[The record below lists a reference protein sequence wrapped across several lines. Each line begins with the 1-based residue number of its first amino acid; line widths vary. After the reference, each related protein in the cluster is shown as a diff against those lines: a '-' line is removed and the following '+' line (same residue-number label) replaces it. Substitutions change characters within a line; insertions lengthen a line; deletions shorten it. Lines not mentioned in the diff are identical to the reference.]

1 MIYTDRAEA
10 GRALAAALRHHADR
24 EDVLILAIPRGG
36 VPVAL
41 EVARALDAP
50 MDVIIARKVGA
61 PYQPELALGAVCEG
75 GGYVLN
81 PDILEGLGL
90 EAGDLKGEVAR
101 QLAEIERRKGMY
113 RGGRGLPSLTGK
125 VVLLIDDGLATGATM
140 RAAVHVARLQ
150 EAARVVVAAPVG
162 ASRTCRELAR
172 EADEVVCP
180 RTPEP
185 FYAIGSFYWDFA
197 QLTDEDVVA
206 LLREV
211 APAR

>member
-1 MIYTDRAEA
+1 MIYSDRAEA
-10 GRALAAALRHHADR
+10 GRALAAALRAYADR
-24 EDVLILAIPRGG
+24 DDVLVLAIPRGG

-41 EVARALDAP
+41 QVARALNAP
-50 MDVIIARKVGA
+50 MDVLIARKVGA
-61 PYQPELALGAVCEG
+61 PYQRELALGAVAEG

-81 PDILEGLGL
+81 PDILEAMGL

-101 QLAEIERRKGMY
+101 ELAEIERRKAMY
-113 RGGRGLPSLTGK
+113 RGGRELASLTGK
-125 VVLLIDDGLATGATM
+125 VVLLVDDGLATGATM
-140 RAAVHVARLQ
+140 RVAVHVARLQ

-162 ASRTCRELAR
+162 ASRTCRELGR

-185 FYAIGSFYWDFA
+185 FYAIGNFYWDFA
-197 QLTDEDVVA
+197 QLTDEDVAA
-206 LLREV
+206 LLREA